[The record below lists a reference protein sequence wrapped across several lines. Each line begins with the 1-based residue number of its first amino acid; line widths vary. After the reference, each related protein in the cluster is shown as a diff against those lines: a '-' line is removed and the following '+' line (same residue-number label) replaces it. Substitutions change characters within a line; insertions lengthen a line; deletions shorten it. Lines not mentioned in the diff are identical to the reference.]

1 MKENVEKVNASVH
14 KFITSDDTVDE
25 NNMNTKET
33 NLDVNQLVEL
43 MFNFI

>member
-14 KFITSDDTVDE
+14 KSMTSDDTVDE

-33 NLDVNQLVEL
+33 NLDVNRLVES